1 MEAAAGKRQTVARN
15 PPVHSAVDTVEEV
28 VMRNSG
34 VDNPEDYT
42 ATTVR
47 IPVAVLPVDVRWE
60 YDPRSPVGREF
71 I

>member
-1 MEAAAGKRQTVARN
+1 MEAAAGKRQAVARN
-15 PPVHSAVDTVEEV
+15 PPVHSAVDTVEQV

-34 VDNPEDYT
+34 VDNPADYT

-47 IPVAVLPVDVRWE
+47 IPVAGLPADVQWE
-60 YDPRSPVGREF
+60 CDPRSPTGREL